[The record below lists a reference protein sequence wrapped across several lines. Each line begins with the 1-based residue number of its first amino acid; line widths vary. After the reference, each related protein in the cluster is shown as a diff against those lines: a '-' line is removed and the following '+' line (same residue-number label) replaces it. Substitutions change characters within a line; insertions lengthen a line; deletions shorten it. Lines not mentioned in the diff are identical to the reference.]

1 MNICFF
7 CGGFNTNGGIGRVTS
22 ILADALSRNEEFS
35 IYLCSFY
42 ETKTEKYYVFSNS
55 IEKYDLFH
63 TPISMTKAMVFNDA
77 IGKLSSY
84 LRQNKIDILVSCG
97 ALYFP
102 MCVIAAKRIGITVF
116 CWEHIAPTVVHDYK
130 FQKQARMYG
139 TRNCDCNIVL
149 TKAALNWYKDNVKN
163 KRIEQIY
170 NPVDPVFSTIP
181 SKSYCYQSQK
191 IISVGRLS
199 YQKNFNRLLDIAS
212 CVLPKHSGWTWDI
225 YGDGEERDDLNKKIT
240 DLGLQGKVFIK
251 GQVENLY
258 DLYNEYAF
266 FVMTS
271 RYEGFPMVLLEAASC
286 GLPMVSFDIETG
298 PNEIIDNGSN
308 GYLINPLSDSD
319 MVNAIDS
326 LIDDVELRR
335 TMSNNSF
342 KTADIF
348 SIDQILEQWISL
360 FHQFCN

>member
-1 MNICFF
+1 MKICFF

-22 ILADALSRNEEFS
+22 ILADALSRNDEFAVF
-35 IYLCSFY
+35 LCSFY
-42 ETKTEKYYVFSNS
+42 EIKTEKYYALNNS
-55 IEKYDLFH
+55 IEKKELFH
-63 TPISMTKAMVFNDA
+63 TPISMTKAIVFKDA
-77 IGKLSSY
+77 IGKLSRY
-84 LRQNKIDILVSCG
+84 LKQNKIDILVSCG

-102 MCVIAAKRIGITVF
+102 ICVIAAKRIGIKVF

-139 TRNCDCNIVL
+139 TRNCDCNIIL
-149 TKAALNWYKDNVKN
+149 TKAALNWYETNVKN
-163 KRIEQIY
+163 KHFVQIY
-170 NPVDPVFSTIP
+170 NPVDPAFSTIS
-181 SKSYCYQSQK
+181 SKEYCYQSKK

-212 CVLPKHSGWTWDI
+212 RVLPQHSGWTWDI
-225 YGDGEERDDLNKKIT
+225 YGEGEERDNLIKKIA
-240 DLGLQGKVFIK
+240 DLGLEGSVFIK

-266 FVMTS
+266 LVMTS

-286 GLPMVSFDIETG
+286 RLPMVSFDIETG

-308 GYLINPLSDSD
+308 GYLINPLSDTD
-319 MVNAIDS
+319 MVNALNS
-326 LIDDVELRR
+326 LIDDVELRKK
-335 TMSNNSF
+335 MSSNSF
-342 KTADIF
+342 RTAENF
-348 SIDQILEQWISL
+348 SIEHILEQWISL